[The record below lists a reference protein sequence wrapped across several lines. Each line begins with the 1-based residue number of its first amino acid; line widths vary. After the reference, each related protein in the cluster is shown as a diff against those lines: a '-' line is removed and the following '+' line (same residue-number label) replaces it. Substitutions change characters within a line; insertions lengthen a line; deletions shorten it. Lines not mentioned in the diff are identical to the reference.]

1 MFAYCSPMIPIW
13 IVAGVITGIALS
25 ASLLFRRGGATAEV
39 QDLRSKLDAARI
51 SEAAAMAQRDA
62 AQQLSSTQ
70 AEELKVLR
78 ERGEALRAQL
88 ERVQT
93 SLHEKQISFE
103 AQLATWQQSEAR
115 LKESFQAM
123 AAEALRGN
131 SGEQRLQ
138 LEHVVKP
145 LADSLCRFN
154 DKVQDIET
162 KREGAYAEIRTQ
174 IEHLRRTSAE
184 VGSEASRLANALRM
198 PAQKG
203 RWGEVQLRRIVELAG
218 MLRYCDFDEQVSVR
232 DDNDRLQRPD
242 MTVHLP
248 GGRTIVLDSKV
259 SLKAYLEADALEDE
273 AQRKIK
279 LAEHA
284 RQLND
289 HISKLAEKRYWSQF
303 NRAPEFVIAFVPSE
317 AIFSA
322 ALQQDPNLIE
332 AGAEKNVVLATPT
345 TLIAL
350 LRSVAYGWRQEEV
363 LRNAEEISRLGKQL
377 YDRLRT
383 LCEHFA
389 KLGNSLNSTVK
400 HYNAAVGAFESRV
413 LTGARKFRD
422 LGAAATGELEELPV
436 IETMPR
442 ELLSPEMLA
451 LPSST
456 EN

>member
-1 MFAYCSPMIPIW
+1 
-13 IVAGVITGIALS
+13 
-25 ASLLFRRGGATAEV
+25 
-39 QDLRSKLDAARI
+39 
-51 SEAAAMAQRDA
+51 
-62 AQQLSSTQ
+62 
-70 AEELKVLR
+70 
-78 ERGEALRAQL
+78 
-88 ERVQT
+88 
-93 SLHEKQISFE
+93 
-103 AQLATWQQSEAR
+103 
-115 LKESFQAM
+115 
-123 AAEALRGN
+123 
-131 SGEQRLQ
+131 
-138 LEHVVKP
+138 
-145 LADSLCRFN
+145 
-154 DKVQDIET
+154 
-162 KREGAYAEIRTQ
+162 
-174 IEHLRRTSAE
+174 
-184 VGSEASRLANALRM
+184 
-198 PAQKG
+198 
-203 RWGEVQLRRIVELAG
+203 
-218 MLRYCDFDEQVSVR
+218 
-232 DDNDRLQRPD
+232 
-242 MTVHLP
+242 
-248 GGRTIVLDSKV
+248 
-259 SLKAYLEADALEDE
+259 
-273 AQRKIK
+273 
-279 LAEHA
+279 
-284 RQLND
+284 
-289 HISKLAEKRYWSQF
+289 KLAEKRYWSQF
-303 NRAPEFVIAFVPSE
+303 NRAPGFVIAFVPSE
-317 AIFSA
+317 GIFSA